1 MIKIGTGK
9 FLDIARDS
17 PHPLTTFSS
26 SHLTESP
33 LATRAADFRP
43 DLECLG
49 PGSSMLGGRDMI
61 AAEVEQVIAQGKGR
75 VVVVVFGRDGAA
87 VYRVFAAQF
96 AQLGYDDLGLRRLGT
111 KSSQTCMGLFL
122 SSSHFWLFGDSLFG
136 AGMPF
141 FVPSPAIRFA
151 ERAEGV
157 KGPKR

>member
-96 AQLGYDDLGLRRLGT
+96 AQLGYDDLGAPPLRNQKFTDLY
-111 KSSQTCMGLFL
+111 
-122 SSSHFWLFGDSLFG
+122 G
-136 AGMPF
+136 AFP
-141 FVPSPAIRFA
+141 
-151 ERAEGV
+151 V
-157 KGPKR
+157 K